1 MPNYVYEVIT
11 TGETFEQLQSLAD
24 PRLTVHPVSGEPV
37 RRLITAPNLTLNHSD
52 AANRTKLSGQNLSRH
67 GFTKYEKAA
76 KGHYVK
82 TSGDNAPPNQLGNY

>member
-1 MPNYVYEVIT
+1 MPTYVYEVVA
-11 TGETFEQLQSLAD
+11 TGEEFEVSQRLDEL
-24 PRLTVHPVSGEPV
+24 RLTVHPVSGDPV

-52 AANRTKLSGQNLSRH
+52 AANRTKLSGNNLARH

-82 TSGDNAPPNQLGNY
+82 TSGDPAAPRELRNP